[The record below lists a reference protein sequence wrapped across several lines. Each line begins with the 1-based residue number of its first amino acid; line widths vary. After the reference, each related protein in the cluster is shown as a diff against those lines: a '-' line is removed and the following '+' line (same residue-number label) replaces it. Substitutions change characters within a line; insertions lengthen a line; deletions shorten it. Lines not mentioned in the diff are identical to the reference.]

1 MRLVIV
7 AGILALAV
15 SASLIPANG
24 ADFSSTHLSSAS
36 IWPRGEA
43 MRDKYGIARQGG
55 RSITCAGALGC
66 VCRVQ
71 QCGDIPVGK
80 PSPAIAACME
90 KCVKVRE
97 AAQH

>member
-7 AGILALAV
+7 GGILALAV
-15 SASLIPANG
+15 SASLTAANG

-43 MRDKYGIARQGG
+43 MRDKYGIARQQG
-55 RSITCAGALGC
+55 RTTSCAGALGC
-66 VCRVQ
+66 ECRVQ
-71 QCGDIPVGK
+71 QCGDIPAGK

-90 KCVKVRE
+90 RCVKVKE
-97 AAQH
+97 AAQR